1 MNAYIIYTEI
11 RNGFTAATVAIYP
24 GVTKIVVRGD
34 GVVDVSG
41 TEFELDLWWFRLPP
55 STRPELVSAAYE
67 DDELVVTVPKGED
80 EEDGGE
86 DLGNRSSLFG
96 VRDSDSIS

>member
-1 MNAYIIYTEI
+1 M
-11 RNGFTAATVAIYP
+11 FTIFSAATVAIYP

-41 TEFELDLWWFRLPP
+41 TEFELDLWRFRLPP
-55 STRPELVSAAYE
+55 STRPELVSATYE
-67 DDELVVTVPKGED
+67 DGELVVTVPKGED
-80 EEDGGE
+80 EEDGGG